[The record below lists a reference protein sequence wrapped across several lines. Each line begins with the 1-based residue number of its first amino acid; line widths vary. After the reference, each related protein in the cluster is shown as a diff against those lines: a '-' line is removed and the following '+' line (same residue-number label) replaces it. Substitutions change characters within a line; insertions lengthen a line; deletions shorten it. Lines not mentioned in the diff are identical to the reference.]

1 MRIRAGMGPGKL
13 TLESR
18 ILYEDM
24 AALVDGDSCKKAVS
38 QPVNLVVAVTLHI
51 TIAVI
56 LPLKAWE

>member
-24 AALVDGDSCKKAVS
+24 AALVDGDSCKKPVS
-38 QPVNLVVAVTLHI
+38 QPVNLVVAVLHHTLQ
-51 TIAVI
+51 
-56 LPLKAWE
+56 

>member
-24 AALVDGDSCKKAVS
+24 AALVDGDHIRRQSAS
-38 QPVNLVVAVTLHI
+38 QSISLWLLHYTLQWQSSY
-51 TIAVI
+51 
-56 LPLKAWE
+56 L